1 MTDHEIELKIEE
13 FFANNFEILKLESGH
28 SITEYGKRVALSQV
42 LCYWHKLKALAMSVT
57 DTEVR
62 LTLPNQKTPK
72 GRVYS
77 IEGVVDIV
85 KEKGETWMYD
95 IKTHD
100 PEYIRANIQFYE
112 DQINVYAYIWEKLR
126 GNSLDKTAVIS
137 TAFPRG
143 VRDALYYGGDDRFSK
158 EIEKW
163 NPIIEIRL
171 TVSKVDQTIKDFGK
185 VVDAIE
191 NSEFAPPPKKVL
203 EEKVRGSAHIF
214 ADRTCRRCDARYSCQ
229 SFREYATDAGRK
241 SKVNFAKYIEIE
253 GDDLEQEEWVNAN
266 LEILDEQ
273 IENNRT

>member
-1 MTDHEIELKIEE
+1 MTDQEIEQKIIE
-13 FFANNFEILKLESGH
+13 FFDTNFEILKLESGH
-28 SITEYGKRVALSQV
+28 SITEYGKKVALSQV
-42 LCYWHKLKALAMSVT
+42 LCYWQKLKALAMSVT

-85 KEKGETWMYD
+85 KEKGATWMYD

-100 PEYIRANIQFYE
+100 PEYVRANIQFYE

-126 GNSLDKTAVIS
+126 GNSLDQTAVIS
-137 TAFPRG
+137 TAFPRSM
-143 VRDALYYGGDDRFSK
+143 RDARYFGDEARFRK
-158 EIEKW
+158 EMELW

-171 TVSKVDQTIKDFGK
+171 VKSKVDQTIKDFGK
-185 VVDAIE
+185 IVDAIE

-203 EEKVRGSAHIF
+203 EEIVPGSKHIF
-214 ADRTCRRCDARYSCQ
+214 GDRTCRRCDARYSCQ
-229 SFREYATDAGRK
+229 SFREYATAAGRK
-241 SKVNFAKYIEIE
+241 GKIDFAKYMEE
-253 GDDLEQEEWVNAN
+253 QGDDLEQEEWVNAN

-273 IENNRT
+273 IKADKV